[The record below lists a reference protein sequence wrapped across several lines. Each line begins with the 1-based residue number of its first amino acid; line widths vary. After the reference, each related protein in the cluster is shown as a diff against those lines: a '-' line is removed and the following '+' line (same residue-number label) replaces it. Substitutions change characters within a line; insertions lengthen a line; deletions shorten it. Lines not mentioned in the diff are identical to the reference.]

1 MTFRTLLLTLALVLA
16 GASSALAVPMQ
27 LAHQGYLS
35 DADGQAITGS
45 VVITFSLWDEAEDGA
60 QVWTEARTVDVVD
73 GVYSTLLGSETPIAE
88 VLRQEPALWLQL
100 QINGEPLLPRHP
112 VASAPNAIVAD
123 TAINID
129 GGTVN
134 ASSVSIGG
142 SEVINASGSW
152 TGGAGSIEWS
162 SVEGAP
168 DTLGGLSC
176 ADGDRAVWND
186 SNQLWECGSA
196 TVTLDRLDT
205 ATATSGQ
212 VLTYD
217 GGQTAWEDPV
227 LAANSPCSLTT
238 LNEPLNYAEVDC
250 GGTPVFMRTW
260 RPFAQVDVGG
270 NHTCGLASSGSVQCW
285 GANSDGQS
293 TQPGGMFTQV
303 SAGYVHTCGIESS
316 GSVQCWG
323 DDSYGQATPPQGTF
337 SQVSAGSNHT
347 CGIES
352 SGSVQCWGADSA
364 GQSTPP
370 AGTFTQVSAGFL
382 YACGIDSA
390 GSVQCW
396 GYNAQGQSTEP
407 AGTFAQVS
415 AGDYHTCGINSSG
428 SVQCWG
434 SDSDG
439 RSTPPGGT
447 FTQVSAGQGHN
458 CGLDSAGSVQCW
470 GSNSFGQSTPP

>member
-1 MTFRTLLLTLALVLA
+1 MRLLLILLALALP
-16 GASSALAVPMQ
+16 STALAVPLQ
-27 LAHQGYLS
+27 LAHHGQLL
-35 DADGQAITGS
+35 DGQGDPITGQET
-45 VVITFSLWDEAEDGA
+45 ITFRLWDAVENGNE
-60 QVWTEARTVDVVD
+60 VWSEVVPVDVVS
-73 GVYSTLLGSETPIAE
+73 GHYSTLLNLGTLGRDALKTEPSLWLEMEIDSETLAP
-88 VLRQEPALWLQL
+88 RQ
-100 QINGEPLLPRHP
+100 P
-112 VASAPNAIVAD
+112 VAATPYALVAD
-123 TAINID
+123 TAENVD

-134 ASSVSIGG
+134 ASSISVNNST
-142 SEVINASGSW
+142 VIDATGTW
-152 TGGAGSIEWS
+152 TGGTGSIGWS
-162 SVEGAP
+162 ALNGVPADLDDGDA

-303 SAGYVHTCGIESS
+303 SAGNVHTCGIESS

-370 AGTFTQVSAGFL
+370 AGTFTQVSAGFV

-396 GYNAQGQSTEP
+396 GYNAQGQSTP
-407 AGTFAQVS
+407 TFHGGAGVN
-415 AGDYHTCGINSSG
+415 G
-428 SVQCWG
+428 
-434 SDSDG
+434 
-439 RSTPPGGT
+439 
-447 FTQVSAGQGHN
+447 
-458 CGLDSAGSVQCW
+458 
-470 GSNSFGQSTPP
+470 